1 MNRTVTNI
9 KLLSEIKKQLDSLED
24 AFYDG
29 IPSELLQN
37 QHLTQFTYIM
47 ELTHSKII
55 NLVKNSI
62 SNNITD
68 NGSNNILQTSQNS
81 INQDLGDLSNLNI
94 NYSQLEVLGNKK

>member
-1 MNRTVTNI
+1 MNNTTTNI

-55 NLVKNSI
+55 NLIKNSI
-62 SNNITD
+62 SNNT
-68 NGSNNILQTSQNS
+68 LQTSQDS
-81 INQDLGDLSNLNI
+81 TNQELGDLSNLNI

>member
-1 MNRTVTNI
+1 MNNTTTNI

-55 NLVKNSI
+55 NLIKNSI
-62 SNNITD
+62 PNNT
-68 NGSNNILQTSQNS
+68 LQSSQDS
-81 INQDLGDLSNLNI
+81 TNQDLGDKSNLNI